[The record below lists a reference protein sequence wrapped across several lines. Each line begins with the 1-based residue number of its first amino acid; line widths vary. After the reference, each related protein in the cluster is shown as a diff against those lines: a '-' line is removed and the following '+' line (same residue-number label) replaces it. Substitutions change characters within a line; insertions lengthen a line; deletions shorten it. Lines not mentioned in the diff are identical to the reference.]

1 MGSVYNQ
8 CARLD
13 DTQLYGCFDNAGYQ
27 IVQQVH
33 VDQALTAEHDQQGK
47 RLIFRHTTSSGCLS
61 AGYVDYAKKMIFQV

>member
-8 CARLD
+8 CGRLD

-33 VDQALTAEHDQQGK
+33 VDQALTAEHAQK
-47 RLIFRHTTSSGCLS
+47 
-61 AGYVDYAKKMIFQV
+61 AGVYDIILGPEVEEILECHI